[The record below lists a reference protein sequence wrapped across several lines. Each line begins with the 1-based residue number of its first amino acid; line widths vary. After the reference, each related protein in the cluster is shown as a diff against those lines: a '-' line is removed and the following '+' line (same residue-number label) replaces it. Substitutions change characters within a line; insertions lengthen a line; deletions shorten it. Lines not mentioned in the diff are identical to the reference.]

1 MAKKIIKRKRNT
13 DREKQV
19 YLLTC
24 KKKKKRGRKN
34 QNQNK
39 CRVLSYNSS
48 YGRLYNKNP
57 LLTPTL
63 VYNN

>member
-24 KKKKKRGRKN
+24 KKKKRGRKN

-48 YGRLYNKNP
+48 YGRLYDKNP

>member
-24 KKKKKRGRKN
+24 KKKKKEEEKIKIKTN
-34 QNQNK
+34 
-39 CRVLSYNSS
+39 V
-48 YGRLYNKNP
+48 
-57 LLTPTL
+57 
-63 VYNN
+63 VYFHTIPAMDVCIIRIHF